1 MFVLDTVVLSELRK
15 SPRDPGVTSW
25 IEKAEPASL
34 FLSVVTVGEIE
45 RGKEQVRLRDAGFA
59 DRLATW
65 RDGLLRLYSD
75 RILPV
80 TVPIAR
86 RWGRLTAS
94 LGHDG
99 ADLIIAATAL
109 DHGLTVVTRN
119 AKDFRRTGVDVLNC
133 FSR

>member
-1 MFVLDTVVLSELRK
+1 MFILDSVVLSELRK
-15 SPRDPGVTSW
+15 SRRDPGVTAW
-25 IEKAEPASL
+25 IEKAEPAAL
-34 FLSVVTVGEIE
+34 FLSVATVAEIE
-45 RGKEQVRLRDAGFA
+45 RGIERVRLRDAAFA
-59 DRLATW
+59 EKLATW
-65 RDGLLRLYSD
+65 RDGLIRLYAD
-75 RILPV
+75 RILQV

-119 AKDFRRTGVDVLNC
+119 TRDFKPTGVDVLNC

>member
-1 MFVLDTVVLSELRK
+1 MFILDTVVLSELRK
-15 SPRDPGVTSW
+15 ARRDPAVTAW

-34 FLSVVTVGEIE
+34 FLSVVTIGEIE
-45 RGKEQVRLRDAGFA
+45 RGIEMARKRDVDFA
-59 DRLATW
+59 NKLATW
-65 RDGLLRLYSD
+65 CDGLLRLYAD
-75 RILPV
+75 RILQV
-80 TVPIAR
+80 TVPISR

-119 AKDFRRTGVDVLNC
+119 AKDFKRTGVDVVNC